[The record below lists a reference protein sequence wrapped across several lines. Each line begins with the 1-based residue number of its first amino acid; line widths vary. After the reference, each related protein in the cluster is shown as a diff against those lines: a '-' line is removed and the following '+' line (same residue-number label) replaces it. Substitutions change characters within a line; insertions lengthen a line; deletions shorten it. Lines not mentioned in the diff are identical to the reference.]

1 VTEMLLKLRH
11 RARHHKN
18 DPQPKIRR
26 KVSLRLILIVPF
38 LLQIFL
44 AVGLTGWLSLKNGQK
59 AVKDVAKQLSS
70 EVTERISQDLVT
82 FLATPHQINQVNAAA
97 LRLGQLDINNLEQLQ
112 RHFWEQ
118 IHIFKTAAAITI
130 GNERNQFLG
139 VESRDRQGMIIM
151 RSDLST
157 NYDLHTYT
165 ASSIG
170 DRQNLRFLD
179 RNYNPRVRP
188 WYRAAVLAG
197 KPIWSEIFPQ
207 FTTQDLTIAAVQ
219 PYYGRDGKLEAVLST
234 SIYLLQAGEFLR
246 SLKIG
251 QTGQSFII
259 EPSGFMVATSTDEK
273 PFSSDLTSI
282 NRIQAT
288 DSSNPLTRSTA
299 QFLRNNFG
307 SFSNIQTAQSL
318 IFAID
323 GKSQFV
329 RVMPLR
335 DGKGLDWLIVVVLPE
350 DDFMAQIHA
359 NTYTT
364 IVLCIG
370 ALAIAII
377 LGVITSHWITQPISG
392 LVTASNQLAKQ
403 FEADIRYT
411 NDLELAEEI
420 ERHQNPH
427 DPQINV
433 GCASEIGVLAN
444 SFNQMAVQLQASFTT
459 LEKRNAELERRVME
473 RTAKIGAANNLLL
486 QEIQNR
492 KRAEDELRA
501 SEERYRSIVENAN
514 DLIMTISPEQTY
526 LYVSPNTPRANG
538 YELED
543 LIGQS
548 WTPFVHPDDLAI
560 LLGYA
565 QQAVEGGERLTTIP
579 YRFKHKDGVWH
590 WYVSTVSPVKDED
603 GNLLYSVVISRD
615 VTQRK
620 QAELAVQESEARF
633 RGTFDQ
639 AAVGIA
645 HVDAD
650 GRWLKV
656 NQRYCDILGYSE
668 AELLGMTFR
677 DVTHPDDIEVNADYY
692 RRLRTGEIA
701 DYAIEKR
708 YICKNG
714 HMVWVALTV
723 SPVFNSEGEPQY
735 YTAVVE
741 DINDRKRAEAEL
753 KQAKEAAEAA
763 NRAKSEFLAN
773 ISHELRTPLNGI
785 LGYTQIL
792 QNAECLTRH
801 QIEGLHIIQQ
811 CGAHLLT
818 LINDILDLSKIE
830 AWKMEL
836 HPSEFY
842 LHNFLGSLEKIFR
855 LRAEQKGITF
865 IYDRLTEL
873 PICVRGDEQR
883 LRQILINLLGNA
895 VKFTDKGSVT
905 FKVGA
910 IDSKD
915 RGFNKT
921 DNWDAGALPLLGG
934 AAPKPPLNL
943 IPNPKVLN
951 ASASQKE
958 ENNTVCIRF
967 QVEDTGVGIAPEQL
981 EEIFL
986 PFQQVRNHTRTTEGT
1001 GLGLSISKKLAEI
1014 MGSELKVTSIQSQ
1027 GSTFWLDLNLP
1038 IVQCA
1043 SELVKRSQCHAIGYI
1058 GARRKI
1064 LIADDN
1070 SINRL
1075 VLLNLLAP
1083 LDFDVAEAVDGR
1095 DCLQKTAQ
1103 FCPDAIFI
1111 DLAMPVMDGLEA
1123 IRELRRSP
1131 LWQNTV
1137 IIVTSASAFAQDH
1150 QASLDAGANG
1160 FVPKPVDAEAVLASL
1175 HNHLGLQWIYVAN
1188 NRQERD
1194 LQNPSD
1200 RTDRVTANLNEF
1212 SEIPPKADVVEL
1224 YDLTKIGDVQGI
1236 LDWAKRLEQSDP
1248 KYQPFTAQIR
1258 QLAKGFQVKQI
1269 QEFVKAHCE
1278 QK

>member
-1 VTEMLLKLRH
+1 MLLKLRH
-11 RARHHKN
+11 RIQHHKG
-18 DPQPKIRR
+18 DPQPKASKKI
-26 KVSLRLILIVPF
+26 SLRLILIVPF

-82 FLATPHQINQVNAAA
+82 FLATPHQINQINASA
-97 LRLGQLDINNLEQLQ
+97 LRLGQLDVNNLDRLQ

-130 GNERNQFLG
+130 GSERNQFLG
-139 VESRDRQGMIIM
+139 VENRDRQGMIIM
-151 RSDLST
+151 RSDEST

-165 ASSIG
+165 ASPGG
-170 DRQNLRFLD
+170 DRWNLRFLD
-179 RNYNPRVRP
+179 RNYNPRLRP
-188 WYRAAVLAG
+188 WYRAAVQAG
-197 KPIWSEIFPQ
+197 HPTWSEIFPQ

-219 PYYGRDGKLEAVLST
+219 PFYGSDGKLVAVLST

-259 EPSGFMVATSTDEK
+259 EPNGFMVATSTEEK
-273 PFSSDLTSI
+273 PFRMDRESVS
-282 NRIQAT
+282 RIQAT
-288 DSSNPLTRSTA
+288 DSSNPLTQSTA
-299 QFLRNNFG
+299 NFLRGNFG
-307 SFSNIQTAQSL
+307 DLSRINTAQSL
-318 IFAID
+318 VFSIN

-329 RVMPLR
+329 QVMPLR

-350 DDFMAQIHA
+350 DDFMEQIHA

-364 IVLCIG
+364 ILLCIC

-377 LGVITSHWITQPISG
+377 LGVITSHWITQPILG
-392 LVTASNQLAKQ
+392 LVAASNQLAKQ
-403 FEADIRYT
+403 FEADVRYT

-427 DPQINV
+427 HAPTDV
-433 GCASEIGVLAN
+433 GCASEIDILAN
-444 SFNQMAVQLQASFTT
+444 SFNQMAVHLQASFTT
-459 LEKRNAELERRVME
+459 LERRNAELERRVME

-486 QEIQNR
+486 MEIQNR
-492 KRAEDELRA
+492 KRVEDALRE

-514 DLIMTISPEQTY
+514 DLIATISPEQTY
-526 LYVSPNTPRANG
+526 LYVSPNMPRNTG
-538 YELED
+538 YEPND
-543 LIGQS
+543 LIGET
-548 WTPFVHPDDLAI
+548 WEPLVHPEDLPI
-560 LLGYA
+560 LWEYS
-565 QQAVEGGERLTTIP
+565 QKAVEGGERLTTIP
-579 YRFKHKDGVWH
+579 YRFKHKNGEWR

-615 VTQRK
+615 VTLRK
-620 QAELAVQESEARF
+620 QAEQAVQESEARF

-650 GRWLKV
+650 GKWLKL

-677 DVTHPDDIEVNADYY
+677 DVTHPDDIEMNADYY

-708 YICKNG
+708 YICKDG

-723 SPVFNSEGEPQY
+723 SPVFNSEGETQY

-741 DINDRKRAEAEL
+741 DISDRKRAETEL
-753 KQAKEAAEAA
+753 TQAKEVAEAA

-792 QNAECLTRH
+792 QNAECLTQQH
-801 QIEGLHIIQQ
+801 LEGLHIIQQ

-818 LINDILDLSKIE
+818 LIDDILDLSKIE

-836 HPSEFY
+836 YPSEFY
-842 LHNFLGSLEKIFR
+842 LHNFLDSLEKIFH

-865 IYDRLTEL
+865 VYDRATEL
-873 PICVRGDEQR
+873 PACVRGDEQR

-905 FKVGA
+905 FRVGA
-910 IDSKD
+910 IDSP
-915 RGFNKT
+915 T
-921 DNWDAGALPLLGG
+921 LDASESE
-934 AAPKPPLNL
+934 K
-943 IPNPKVLN
+943 
-951 ASASQKE
+951 QK
-958 ENNTVCIRF
+958 NNSSYIRF

-1014 MGSELKVTSIQSQ
+1014 MGSELKVSSIPGQ

-1038 IVQCA
+1038 VVQYA
-1043 SELVKRSQCHAIGYI
+1043 SELVPRSQCHAIGYI
-1058 GARRKI
+1058 GTRRKI

-1083 LDFDVAEAVDGR
+1083 LDFELAEAVDGR
-1095 DCLQKTAQ
+1095 DCLQKAEQ
-1103 FCPDAIFI
+1103 FHPDAIFI
-1111 DLAMPVMDGLEA
+1111 DLAMPVMDGFET
-1123 IRELRRSP
+1123 IRQLRRSP
-1131 LWQNTV
+1131 LWQNTA

-1150 QASLDAGANG
+1150 EASLAAGASG

-1175 HNHLGLQWIYVAN
+1175 HTHLGLQWIYAAN
-1188 NRQERD
+1188 NGQERD
-1194 LQNPSD
+1194 RQTLPNA
-1200 RTDRVTANLNEF
+1200 TDSVTANLPALAA
-1212 SEIPPKADVVEL
+1212 IPPKANMVEL
-1224 YDLTKIGDVQGI
+1224 YDLTKIGDIKGI
-1236 LDWAKRLEQSDP
+1236 LDWATRIEQSDA
-1248 KYQPFTAQIR
+1248 KYKPLTAQIR

-1269 QEFVKAHCE
+1269 KEFVKIHCE
-1278 QK
+1278 QE

>member
-1 VTEMLLKLRH
+1 MLLKLRH
-11 RARHHKN
+11 RERHHKN
-18 DPQPKIRR
+18 DPQSKIPR

-97 LRLGQLDINNLEQLQ
+97 LRLGQLDINNLEQIQ

-130 GNERNQFLG
+130 GSERNQFLG
-139 VESRDRQGMIIM
+139 VENRDRQDMIIM
-151 RSDLST
+151 RSDRST
-157 NYDLHTYT
+157 NYDLHTYI
-165 ASSIG
+165 ASPNG
-170 DRQNLRFLD
+170 DRLNLRFLD
-179 RNYNPRVRP
+179 RNYNPRLRP

-197 KPIWSEIFPQ
+197 QPTWSEIFPQ

-219 PYYGRDGKLEAVLST
+219 PFYGRDGKLEAVLST

-251 QTGQSFII
+251 QTGQSFIM
-259 EPSGFMVATSTDEK
+259 EPNGFMVATSTDEK
-273 PFSSDLTSI
+273 PFSIDLTSI
-282 NRIQAT
+282 SRIQAT

-299 QFLRNNFG
+299 RFLRNNFG
-307 SFSNIQTAQSL
+307 NFSSIQTAQSL
-318 IFAID
+318 IFTID

-350 DDFMAQIHA
+350 DDFMEQIHA

-364 IVLCIG
+364 ILLCIG

-377 LGVITSHWITQPISG
+377 LGVITSHWIIQPISG
-392 LVTASNQLAKQ
+392 LVEASNQLAKQ

-433 GCASEIGVLAN
+433 GCASEIDVLAN

-459 LEKRNAELERRVME
+459 LEKRNTELERRVME

-486 QEIQNR
+486 QEIQSR
-492 KRAEDELRA
+492 KRVEEALREN
-501 SEERYRSIVENAN
+501 EERYRSIVENAN

-526 LYVSPNTPRANG
+526 LYVSPNTPRTNG

-543 LIGQS
+543 LIGKP
-548 WTPFVHPDDLAI
+548 WMPLVHPDDLTI
-560 LLGYA
+560 LLDYG
-565 QQAVEGGERLTTIP
+565 QRAVEEGERLTTIP

-650 GRWLKV
+650 GKWLKV

-677 DVTHPDDIEVNADYY
+677 DVTHPDDIEMNTEYY
-692 RRLRTGEIA
+692 RQLRTGEIA

-708 YICKNG
+708 YICKDG

-723 SPVFNSEGEPQY
+723 APVFNSEGEPQY

-741 DINDRKRAEAEL
+741 DISDRKRAEAEL

-792 QNAECLTRH
+792 QNAECLTQQH
-801 QIEGLHIIQQ
+801 LEGLHIIQQ

-842 LHNFLGSLEKIFR
+842 LHNFLDSLEKIFH

-865 IYDRLTEL
+865 ICERATEL
-873 PICVRGDEQR
+873 PTCVRGDEQR

-905 FKVGA
+905 FKVGVIA
-910 IDSKD
+910 TQRS
-915 RGFNKT
+915 
-921 DNWDAGALPLLGG
+921 DASVPE
-934 AAPKPPLNL
+934 K
-943 IPNPKVLN
+943 
-951 ASASQKE
+951 Q
-958 ENNTVCIRF
+958 ENNSSYIRF

-1014 MGSELKVTSIQSQ
+1014 MGSELKVTSIQGQ

-1043 SELVKRSQCHAIGYI
+1043 PELVPRSQCHAISYI

-1064 LIADDN
+1064 LIVDDN

-1083 LDFDVAEAVDGR
+1083 LGFEVAEAINGR
-1095 DCLQKTAQ
+1095 DCLQKTAE
-1103 FCPDAIFI
+1103 FYPDAIFI
-1111 DLAMPVMDGLEA
+1111 DLAMPVMDGLET
-1123 IRELRRSP
+1123 IRKLRRSP

-1150 QASLDAGANG
+1150 QDSLDAGANG
-1160 FVPKPVDAEAVLASL
+1160 FVPKPVHAEAVLASL
-1175 HNHLGLQWIYVAN
+1175 HNHLGLQWIYAATN
-1188 NRQERD
+1188 GQGRD
-1194 LQNPSD
+1194 LQNLSGV
-1200 RTDRVTANLNEF
+1200 TDSVTVSLNEL
-1212 SEIPPKADVVEL
+1212 SEIPSKADMVEL
-1224 YDLTKIGDVQGI
+1224 YDLTKIGDIKGI
-1236 LDWAKRLEQSDP
+1236 LDWAKHLAQSDA

-1258 QLAKGFQVKQI
+1258 QLAKGFQVRQI
-1269 QEFVKAHCE
+1269 QEFVKTHCE

>member
-1 VTEMLLKLRH
+1 MLLKLRH
-11 RARHHKN
+11 REQHHKK
-18 DPQPKIRR
+18 DPHPEVPR

-38 LLQIFL
+38 LLQISL

-70 EVTERISQDLVT
+70 EVTERISRDLVT

-97 LRLGQLDINNLEQLQ
+97 FRLGQLDINNLEQIQ

-118 IHIFKTAAAITI
+118 IHIFRTAAAITI
-130 GNERNQFLG
+130 GSERNQFLG
-139 VESRDRQGMIIM
+139 VENRDRQEMIIM

-165 ASSIG
+165 ATPNG
-170 DRQNLRFLD
+170 DRLNLRFLD
-179 RNYNPRVRP
+179 RNYNPRLRP
-188 WYRAAVLAG
+188 WYRAAVQAG
-197 KPIWSEIFPQ
+197 KPTWSQIFPQ
-207 FTTQDLTIAAVQ
+207 VTTQDLTIAAVQ
-219 PYYGRDGKLEAVLST
+219 PFYGRDGKLEAVLST

-251 QTGQSFII
+251 QTGQGFII
-259 EPSGFMVATSTDEK
+259 EPNGFMVATSTDEK
-273 PFSSDLTSI
+273 PFRMDREGVS
-282 NRIQAT
+282 RIQAT
-288 DSSNPLTRSTA
+288 DSSNPLTQSTA
-299 QFLRNNFG
+299 QFLRSNFG
-307 SFSNIQTAQSL
+307 DLSRINTAQSL
-318 IFAID
+318 VFSID

-329 RVMPLR
+329 QVMPLR

-350 DDFMAQIHA
+350 DDFMEQIHA

-364 IVLCIG
+364 ILLCIC

-377 LGVITSHWITQPISG
+377 LGVITSHWITQPILG
-392 LVTASNQLAKQ
+392 LVAASNQLAKQ
-403 FEADIRYT
+403 FEADIRDT
-411 NDLELAEEI
+411 NDIDLAKEI
-420 ERHQNPH
+420 ERQQSPSNTAI
-427 DPQINV
+427 DV

-444 SFNQMAVQLQASFTT
+444 SFNQMAVHLQASFTT

-486 QEIQNR
+486 LEIQNR
-492 KRAEDELRA
+492 KRVEDALRE

-514 DLIMTISPEQTY
+514 DLIATVSPDQTY
-526 LYVSPNTPRANG
+526 LYVSPNTPRNTG
-538 YELED
+538 YEPED
-543 LIGQS
+543 LIGQH
-548 WTPFVHPDDLAI
+548 WTPLIHPDDLSI
-560 LLGYA
+560 LIDYA
-565 QQAVEGGERLTTIP
+565 QQAVKEGERLTTIP

-677 DVTHPDDIEVNADYY
+677 DVTHPDDIEMNTEYY
-692 RRLRTGEIA
+692 RQLRTGEIA
-701 DYAIEKR
+701 DYGIEKR
-708 YICKNG
+708 YICKDG

-741 DINDRKRAEAEL
+741 DISDRKRAEAEL

-792 QNAECLTRH
+792 QNAECLTQQH
-801 QIEGLHIIQQ
+801 LEGLHVIQQ

-818 LINDILDLSKIE
+818 LIDDILDLSKIE

-865 IYDRLTEL
+865 IHERATEL

-905 FKVGA
+905 FKVGV
-910 IDSKD
+910 IDTRRS
-915 RGFNKT
+915 
-921 DNWDAGALPLLGG
+921 DASESE
-934 AAPKPPLNL
+934 K
-943 IPNPKVLN
+943 K
-951 ASASQKE
+951 
-958 ENNTVCIRF
+958 ENNSSYIRF

-1014 MGSELKVTSIQSQ
+1014 MGSELKVNSVPGQ
-1027 GSTFWLDLNLP
+1027 GSSFWLDLNLP

-1043 SELVKRSQCHAIGYI
+1043 SELVSRSQCHTIGYI
-1058 GARRKI
+1058 GVRRKI

-1083 LDFDVAEAVDGR
+1083 LGFEVAEAVDGR
-1095 DCLQKTAQ
+1095 DCLQKAAQ
-1103 FCPDAIFI
+1103 FHPDAIFV
-1111 DLAMPVMDGLEA
+1111 DLAMPVMDGFET
-1123 IRELRRSP
+1123 IRQLRRSP
-1131 LWQNTV
+1131 LWQNTA

-1150 QASLDAGANG
+1150 QASLNAGANG

-1175 HNHLGLQWIYVAN
+1175 HTHLGLQWIYAATDK
-1188 NRQERD
+1188 QERD
-1194 LQNPSD
+1194 RQPLTGE
-1200 RTDRVTANLNEF
+1200 TDSVTANL
-1212 SEIPPKADVVEL
+1212 SELAAILPKANMVEL
-1224 YDLTKIGDVQGI
+1224 YDLTKIGDIKGI
-1236 LDWAKRLEQSDP
+1236 LNWATCVEQLDA
-1248 KYQPFTAQIR
+1248 KYKPLTAQIR

-1269 QEFVKAHCE
+1269 QEFVKTHCE